1 LWLAAWLLIYRHP
14 RRHPQVSAREVAYI
28 ESDPPDTGKP
38 ASWLSL
44 LRTRETWAYAAAK
57 FLTDPIWWM
66 FLFWLPDFF
75 VKRHHLDL
83 KTFGPP
89 LMVIYVVSDLG
100 SIGGGWFSSALMKRG
115 WSLNAARKTA
125 MLVGAIGVLPI
136 ALAAH
141 VDSLWGAVAIV
152 ALAAAAHQW
161 FASNLFA
168 LPSDVFPRRAVA
180 SVAGIGGTAGA
191 IGGMVMAQY
200 VGAIL
205 THVKNYTPIFAIAAC
220 VYLVALLLIQ
230 VLTPRYAVAQV

>member
-1 LWLAAWLLIYRHP
+1 
-14 RRHPQVSAREVAYI
+14 VSAREVAYI
-28 ESDPPDTGKP
+28 ESDPADTGKP
-38 ASWLSL
+38 SSWIGL
-44 LRTRETWAYAAAK
+44 LKVRETWAYAAAK

-66 FLFWLPDFF
+66 FLFWLPDFL

-115 WSLNAARKTA
+115 WSLNAARKA
-125 MLVGAIGVLPI
+125 GMLVGAVAVLPI
-136 ALAAH
+136 ASAAY
-141 VDSLWGAVAIV
+141 VDSLWGATAIV

-205 THVKNYTPIFAIAAC
+205 THVRNYTPIFAIAAC

-230 VLTPRYAVAQV
+230 VLTPKYALARA

>member
-1 LWLAAWLLIYRHP
+1 
-14 RRHPQVSAREVAYI
+14 
-28 ESDPPDTGKP
+28 
-38 ASWLSL
+38 
-44 LRTRETWAYAAAK
+44 
-57 FLTDPIWWM
+57 
-66 FLFWLPDFF
+66 
-75 VKRHHLDL
+75 
-83 KTFGPP
+83 
-89 LMVIYVVSDLG
+89 
-100 SIGGGWFSSALMKRG
+100 
-115 WSLNAARKTA
+115 
-125 MLVGAIGVLPI
+125 LPI
-136 ALAAH
+136 ALAAY

-205 THVKNYTPIFAIAAC
+205 TDVKNYTPIFAIAAC